1 MRAATERQDPKERE
15 RVEAVLGVLKKQAPL
30 TVKQVRVW
38 SHFFLCFDSWDT
50 YEDSEACIC
59 LGRQWWQEKFCSY
72 ACVERFLRAEGDGV
86 KKVAKHLRA
95 VLSWRESIGAD
106 HLIADEFH
114 GELADGM
121 AYVAGHDDEARPVM
135 VFRIKQDYLKLRSQ
149 KSFLRLLVFT
159 LEVAVS
165 SMARNVDQF
174 VLLFDASKLSNP
186 ANFTLLVSMT
196 SWSSPKSFLHLFMGT
211 LKVISDYYPG
221 RLHKAFVIDPP
232 TLFSCLWKGVRPF
245 VELSAV
251 TAVVSSLDFEDSLE
265 DGYFTSLLRTAS
277 FRFDPAAAK
286 VGSCASSRFSFTVS
300 HLNSL
305 KPWYLSTTVTATRS
319 AVVPTSSPSLI
330 GASPLN
336 ARSFSFA
343 SPAARSTSR
352 VGIAGAAISRSIPST
367 PSSAPPCRP
376 RQPQPRTP
384 MPSFFQS
391 PATLF
396 SFKKEGRL
404 SRAERERESFLPF
417 LRFYRRPYDE
427 SVYRANMRP
436 PLSGLISIVSHH
448 DQLKQRRN
456 KIQSLPALTAPTKE
470 QRPPN

>member
-1 MRAATERQDPKERE
+1 MRAATEKKDPKDRE
-15 RVEAVLGVLKKQAPL
+15 RVEAVLGVLKKLAPL
-30 TVKQVRVW
+30 TVK
-38 SHFFLCFDSWDT
+38 
-50 YEDSEACIC
+50 
-59 LGRQWWQEKFCSY
+59 QEKFCSY
-72 ACVERFLRAEGDGV
+72 ACVERFLRVEGDSV

-95 VLSWRESIGAD
+95 VLSWRESIGTD
-106 HLIADEFH
+106 HLIADEFYA
-114 GELADGM
+114 ELADGM

-165 SMARNVDQF
+165 SMVRNVDQF
-174 VLLFDASKLSNP
+174 VLLFDASY
-186 ANFTLLVSMT
+186 FR
-196 SWSSPKSFLHLFMGT
+196 SPKSFLHLFMGT
-211 LKVISDYYPG
+211 LKIISDYYPG

-232 TLFSCLWKGVRPF
+232 SLFSCLWKGVRPF

-265 DGYFTSLLRTAS
+265 DGSFTSLLRAAS

-286 VGSCASSRFSFTVS
+286 VSSCASSRFSFTVS
-300 HLNSL
+300 HLNSF
-305 KPWYLSTTVTATRS
+305 KPWYLSTTTTTRS
-319 AVVPTSSPSLI
+319 AVVPTASPSLI

-343 SPAARSTSR
+343 SPAAQSTPWI
-352 VGIAGAAISRSIPST
+352 GIAGAGISRSIPST

-404 SRAERERESFLPF
+404 SRVERERESFLPF

-427 SVYRANMRP
+427 AVYRANMRP

-456 KIQSLPALTAPTKE
+456 KIQSIPARTASSKK
-470 QRPPN
+470 QRPPH